1 MANPTPIIYSQHL
14 RCLARLLK
22 NPTLYSVFT
31 FLFDEYL
38 LQVRKGQDSPSV
50 KFNQSQIANNSGVD
64 RGALSKYIIKLEE
77 LGLITLKGRQCEI
90 HSDYLLAISQLY
102 YQTSDNET
110 RELICDAFRAGQRNK
125 LEELGLEYKENANTV
140 FSGLFGGLSE
150 NLQFHGNCSES
161 VENSTVSN
169 KSVEFST
176 VSDKSVENSTLSEKV
191 SKILHFED
199 NMAKSVENS
208 TVCTSK
214 VSNFLHFSD
223 QIREIYHSKEELK
236 EAILSQKCRNFYSFD
251 IDEYVDFIFDG
262 DNAENCRNF
271 DTFAKF
277 TFDFCLAELSKF
289 RHKSVENST
298 VCPSKSV
305 EISTPEI
312 NIINKKINNNE
323 SEPEFEPEEE
333 VFEGFDS
340 FKVIDLIKPDEE
352 ISQEDLRK
360 GQEPVYPFLPVEQ
373 VEEIV
378 NNIEVAKQSSFRLF
392 LFNLWGYASDMTNEG
407 YDQFAD
413 EEDEQET
420 FSETEEEF
428 FDPEGCLITRSD
440 YRQLLLESYEQTQAD
455 IEKGEMEYGE
465 ETLSLSLTEM
475 FPRNLLF
482 KILDWKETAMSCK
495 ESSVIIS
502 KAGIRNIEAEEL
514 SSVEQPQTREE
525 KRQAAKEGREL
536 MVQLHAAKQD
546 NNLYSQ
552 LTPIEKI
559 AADIVE
565 DYFQPNPDKESRDPF
580 VFRSRN
586 ILTKDEWRALKFQM
600 VKMGVKVTEFLS
612 CLLNNDGPNDGDQ
625 LSLQMPMFYAEGIR
639 HWNEVHQETSVL

>member
-1 MANPTPIIYSQHL
+1 MSKITGYSHYHPEAMSMVGSPINQAVLLYLICRYQEKVKNGHKDQPFSVSANKIATEKNMSWRSVKQSLELYQKRGLIEIEDSYCYFNESIYWKYLHKFQALPFTDRANFSTKFVDPKISNEEFNKYPEMDSDALDSFEAAKGRDVMQNVRTLCKISEPSDICQNPMQNITTPELVGLCKMLEGYDKCQN
-14 RCLARLLK
+14 LLK
-22 NPTLYSVFT
+22 NVISVCIKISCAISQNYS
-31 FLFDEYL
+31 E
-38 LQVRKGQDSPSV
+38 KE
-50 KFNQSQIANNSGVD
+50 
-64 RGALSKYIIKLEE
+64 LEE
-77 LGLITLKGRQCEI
+77 LLKDYLDVNFDISAIASDILHNSTEFTPEKLLLLAVLGSDILQKGLCKMSEGVMQNVITTYAKCHNRYNMNRDIKINEPSNENVDEEADENEEPCMNFQDPLPIVELKG
-90 HSDYLLAISQLY
+90 A
-102 YQTSDNET
+102 ET
-110 RELICDAFRAGQRNK
+110 VDELP
-125 LEELGLEYKENANTV
+125 
-140 FSGLFGGLSE
+140 
-150 NLQFHGNCSES
+150 
-161 VENSTVSN
+161 
-169 KSVEFST
+169 
-176 VSDKSVENSTLSEKV
+176 V
-191 SKILHFED
+191 SK
-199 NMAKSVENS
+199 
-208 TVCTSK
+208 
-214 VSNFLHFSD
+214 
-223 QIREIYHSKEELK
+223 
-236 EAILSQKCRNFYSFD
+236 
-251 IDEYVDFIFDG
+251 
-262 DNAENCRNF
+262 
-271 DTFAKF
+271 
-277 TFDFCLAELSKF
+277 
-289 RHKSVENST
+289 
-298 VCPSKSV
+298 
-305 EISTPEI
+305 
-312 NIINKKINNNE
+312 E
-323 SEPEFEPEEE
+323 S
-333 VFEGFDS
+333 
-340 FKVIDLIKPDEE
+340 
-352 ISQEDLRK
+352 
-360 GQEPVYPFLPVEQ
+360 VYPFLPVEQ

-407 YDQFAD
+407 YDQCPD
-413 EEDEQET
+413 EEDEQEP

-455 IEKGEMEYGE
+455 IEKGEMEYGN

-514 SSVEQPQTREE
+514 SSVEQPKTREE

-536 MVQLHAAKQD
+536 MIQLHATKQD

-586 ILTKDEWRALKFQM
+586 ILTKDEWRVLKFQM
-600 VKMGVKVTEFLS
+600 VKAGVKVSEFLS

-639 HWNEVHQETSVL
+639 HWNVVHQETSVL

>member
-1 MANPTPIIYSQHL
+1 MANASPIIYSQHL

-38 LQVRKGQDSPSV
+38 LQVRKGLEEPIIR
-50 KFNQSQIANNSGVD
+50 FNQSQIANNSGVN
-64 RGALSKYIIKLEE
+64 RGEVAKYVVKLEE
-77 LGLITLKGRQCEI
+77 LGLVTLKGKQCKI
-90 HSDYLLAISQLY
+90 HSKYLLAVSQLF
-102 YQTSDNET
+102 YQTTDNEV
-110 RELICDAFRAGQRNK
+110 RELICDAFRANQRERLEAIGLK
-125 LEELGLEYKENANTV
+125 LQDNADAIFGSLTGGVSENRQFSDSNEKIVGKPTV
-140 FSGLFGGLSE
+140 F
-150 NLQFHGNCSES
+150 
-161 VENSTVSN
+161 
-169 KSVEFST
+169 
-176 VSDKSVENSTLSEKV
+176 EKV
-191 SKILHFED
+191 S
-199 NMAKSVENS
+199 ENRQ
-208 TVCTSK
+208 
-214 VSNFLHFSD
+214 FLLK
-223 QIREIYHSKEELK
+223 IREMYGSKEELK
-236 EAILSQKCRNFYSFD
+236 NAILSKSVGKPTVLVVD
-251 IDEYVDFIFDG
+251 DYVDLVFDDDYDG
-262 DNAENCRNF
+262 IIPDLGQF
-271 DTFAKF
+271 LSF
-277 TFDFCLAELSKF
+277 TFDFCLEKVSENRQLKCRKTDSFAE
-289 RHKSVENST
+289 KSVGK
-298 VCPSKSV
+298 P
-305 EISTPEI
+305 TPEI
-312 NIINKKINNNE
+312 NRINKKRNNNE
-323 SEPEFEPEEE
+323 SEPELELEEE

-340 FKVIDLIKPDEE
+340 FQVIDLIKPDEE
-352 ISQEDLRK
+352 ISQEGLRK

-413 EEDEQET
+413 EGDESET

-514 SSVEQPQTREE
+514 SSVEQPKTREE

-536 MVQLHAAKQD
+536 MTRLHAAKQD
-546 NNLYSQ
+546 SNLYSQ

-559 AADIVE
+559 AADMIDE
-565 DYFQPNPDKESRDPF
+565 YFQPNPDKESRDPF

-586 ILTKDEWRALKFQM
+586 ILTKDEWRVLKFQM
-600 VKMGVKVTEFLS
+600 VKAGVKVSEFLS

>member
-1 MANPTPIIYSQHL
+1 MANASPIIYSQHL

-38 LQVRKGQDSPSV
+38 LQVRKGLVEPIIR
-50 KFNQSQIANNSGVD
+50 FNQSQIANNSGVN
-64 RGALSKYIIKLEE
+64 RGEVAKYIVKLEE
-77 LGLITLKGRQCEI
+77 LGLVTLKGKRCKI
-90 HSDYLLAISQLY
+90 HSRYLLAVSQLF
-102 YQTSDNET
+102 YQTTDNDV
-110 RELICDAFRAGQRNK
+110 RELICDAFRANQRER
-125 LEELGLEYKENANTV
+125 LEAIGLELKDNADAIFGSLTGGVSENRQFQGKIAETV
-140 FSGLFGGLSE
+140 GKPTLFDPKLSE
-150 NLQFHGNCSES
+150 NR
-161 VENSTVSN
+161 
-169 KSVEFST
+169 
-176 VSDKSVENSTLSEKV
+176 
-191 SKILHFED
+191 HFLL
-199 NMAKSVENS
+199 K
-208 TVCTSK
+208 
-214 VSNFLHFSD
+214 
-223 QIREIYHSKEELK
+223 IREMYGSKEEL
-236 EAILSQKCRNFYSFD
+236 ENAILSKSVGKPTVLSVDDYVTLVFD
-251 IDEYVDFIFDG
+251 DDYDG
-262 DNAENCRNF
+262 IIPDLGQF
-271 DTFAKF
+271 LSF
-277 TFDFCLAELSKF
+277 TFDFCLEKVSENRQLKCRKTDSFAE
-289 RHKSVENST
+289 KSVGK
-298 VCPSKSV
+298 P
-305 EISTPEI
+305 TPEI
-312 NIINKKINNNE
+312 NRINKKRNNNE
-323 SEPEFEPEEE
+323 SEPESEPEEE

-352 ISQEDLRK
+352 NSQEGLRK

-407 YDQFAD
+407 YDQFPD

-455 IEKGEMEYGE
+455 IEKGEMEYGD

-514 SSVEQPQTREE
+514 SSVEQPKTREE

-536 MVQLHAAKQD
+536 MTQLHAAKQD
-546 NNLYSQ
+546 SNLYSQ

-559 AADIVE
+559 AADMVDE
-565 DYFQPNPDKESRDPF
+565 YFQPNPDKESRDPF

-586 ILTKDEWRALKFQM
+586 ILTKDEWRVLKFQM
-600 VKMGVKVTEFLS
+600 VKAGVKVSEFLG

-639 HWNEVHQETSVL
+639 HWNEVHQETSAL

>member
-1 MANPTPIIYSQHL
+1 MANASPIIYSQHL

-38 LQVRKGQDSPSV
+38 LQVRKGLEEPIIR
-50 KFNQSQIANNSGVD
+50 FNQSQIANNSGVN
-64 RGALSKYIIKLEE
+64 RGEVAKYVVKLEE
-77 LGLITLKGRQCEI
+77 LGLVTLKGKQCKI
-90 HSDYLLAISQLY
+90 HSKYLLAVSQLFY
-102 YQTSDNET
+102 HTTDNEV
-110 RELICDAFRAGQRNK
+110 RELICDAFRANQRERLEAIGLK
-125 LEELGLEYKENANTV
+125 LQDNADAIFGSLTGGVSENRQFSDSNEKSVGKPTV
-140 FSGLFGGLSE
+140 FEKVSENRHFQDETGKTVGKPTLFDPKLSE
-150 NLQFHGNCSES
+150 NRQFLL
-161 VENSTVSN
+161 
-169 KSVEFST
+169 K
-176 VSDKSVENSTLSEKV
+176 
-191 SKILHFED
+191 
-199 NMAKSVENS
+199 
-208 TVCTSK
+208 
-214 VSNFLHFSD
+214 
-223 QIREIYHSKEELK
+223 IREMYGSKEELK
-236 EAILSQKCRNFYSFD
+236 NAILSKSVGKPTVLD
-251 IDEYVDFIFDG
+251 VDDYVDFVFDDDYDG
-262 DNAENCRNF
+262 NIPDLGQF
-271 DTFAKF
+271 LSF
-277 TFDFCLAELSKF
+277 TFDFCLEKVSENRQLKCRKTDSFAE
-289 RHKSVENST
+289 KSVGK
-298 VCPSKSV
+298 P
-305 EISTPEI
+305 TPEI
-312 NIINKKINNNE
+312 NRINKKRNNNE
-323 SEPEFEPEEE
+323 SEPELELEEE

-340 FKVIDLIKPDEE
+340 FQVINLIKPDEE
-352 ISQEDLRK
+352 NSQEGFKK

-392 LFNLWGYASDMTNEG
+392 LFNLWGYASDMTNED
-407 YDQFAD
+407 YDQFPD
-413 EEDEQET
+413 EEDEQEP

-482 KILDWKETAMSCK
+482 KILDWKETAMNCK

-514 SSVEQPQTREE
+514 SSVEQPKTREE

-536 MVQLHAAKQD
+536 MTQLHAAKQD
-546 NNLYSQ
+546 SNLYSQ

-600 VKMGVKVTEFLS
+600 VKMGVKVAEFLS

-625 LSLQMPMFYAEGIR
+625 LSLQMPMFYVEGIR

>member
-1 MANPTPIIYSQHL
+1 MSVDDYVALVFDDDYDGIIPDLGQ
-14 RCLARLLK
+14 
-22 NPTLYSVFT
+22 
-31 FLFDEYL
+31 FL
-38 LQVRKGQDSPSV
+38 S
-50 KFNQSQIANNSGVD
+50 
-64 RGALSKYIIKLEE
+64 
-77 LGLITLKGRQCEI
+77 
-90 HSDYLLAISQLY
+90 
-102 YQTSDNET
+102 
-110 RELICDAFRAGQRNK
+110 
-125 LEELGLEYKENANTV
+125 
-140 FSGLFGGLSE
+140 
-150 NLQFHGNCSES
+150 
-161 VENSTVSN
+161 
-169 KSVEFST
+169 
-176 VSDKSVENSTLSEKV
+176 
-191 SKILHFED
+191 
-199 NMAKSVENS
+199 
-208 TVCTSK
+208 
-214 VSNFLHFSD
+214 
-223 QIREIYHSKEELK
+223 
-236 EAILSQKCRNFYSFD
+236 
-251 IDEYVDFIFDG
+251 
-262 DNAENCRNF
+262 
-271 DTFAKF
+271 F
-277 TFDFCLAELSKF
+277 TFDFCLEKVSENRQLKCRKTDSFAE
-289 RHKSVENST
+289 KSVGK
-298 VCPSKSV
+298 P
-305 EISTPEI
+305 TPEI
-312 NIINKKINNNE
+312 NKINKKRNNNE
-323 SEPEFEPEEE
+323 SEPELEPEEE

-340 FKVIDLIKPDEE
+340 FQVIDLIKPDEN
-352 ISQEDLRK
+352 ISQEVLRN

-413 EEDEQET
+413 EEDESET

-455 IEKGEMEYGE
+455 IEKGEMEYGD

-482 KILDWKETAMSCK
+482 KILDWKETAMNCK

-514 SSVEQPQTREE
+514 SSVEQPKTREE

-546 NNLYSQ
+546 SNLYSQ

-559 AADIVE
+559 AADMVDE
-565 DYFQPNPDKESRDPF
+565 YFQPNLDKESRDPF

-586 ILTKDEWRALKFQM
+586 ILTKDEWRVLKFQM
-600 VKMGVKVTEFLS
+600 VKAGVKVSEFLS

>member
-1 MANPTPIIYSQHL
+1 ML
-14 RCLARLLK
+14 R
-22 NPTLYSVFT
+22 
-31 FLFDEYL
+31 
-38 LQVRKGQDSPSV
+38 
-50 KFNQSQIANNSGVD
+50 
-64 RGALSKYIIKLEE
+64 
-77 LGLITLKGRQCEI
+77 
-90 HSDYLLAISQLY
+90 
-102 YQTSDNET
+102 
-110 RELICDAFRAGQRNK
+110 
-125 LEELGLEYKENANTV
+125 
-140 FSGLFGGLSE
+140 
-150 NLQFHGNCSES
+150 
-161 VENSTVSN
+161 
-169 KSVEFST
+169 KSVG
-176 VSDKSVENSTLSEKV
+176 K
-191 SKILHFED
+191 
-199 NMAKSVENS
+199 
-208 TVCTSK
+208 
-214 VSNFLHFSD
+214 
-223 QIREIYHSKEELK
+223 
-236 EAILSQKCRNFYSFD
+236 
-251 IDEYVDFIFDG
+251 
-262 DNAENCRNF
+262 
-271 DTFAKF
+271 
-277 TFDFCLAELSKF
+277 
-289 RHKSVENST
+289 
-298 VCPSKSV
+298 P
-305 EISTPEI
+305 TPEI

-323 SEPEFEPEEE
+323 SEPESEPEEE

-352 ISQEDLRK
+352 NSQEVLRK

-428 FDPEGCLITRSD
+428 FDPEGCLLTRSD

-455 IEKGEMEYGE
+455 IEKGEMEYGN

-514 SSVEQPQTREE
+514 SSVEQPKTREE

-559 AADIVE
+559 AADIVDE
-565 DYFQPNPDKESRDPF
+565 YFQPNPDKESRDPF
-580 VFRSRN
+580 VFKSRN
-586 ILTKDEWRALKFQM
+586 ILTKDEWRVLKFQM
-600 VKMGVKVTEFLS
+600 VKVGVKVSEFLS

-625 LSLQMPMFYAEGIR
+625 LSLQMPMFYAKGIR
-639 HWNEVHQETSVL
+639 HWNEVHQETSGLV

>member
-1 MANPTPIIYSQHL
+1 MANASPIIYSQHL

-38 LQVRKGQDSPSV
+38 LQVRKGLEEPIIR
-50 KFNQSQIANNSGVD
+50 FNQSQIANNSGVN
-64 RGALSKYIIKLEE
+64 RGEVAKYVVKLEE
-77 LGLITLKGRQCEI
+77 LGLVTLKDKRCKI
-90 HSDYLLAISQLY
+90 HSKYLLAVSQLF
-102 YQTSDNET
+102 YQTTDNEV
-110 RELICDAFRAGQRNK
+110 RELICDAFRANQRARLEAIGLK
-125 LEELGLEYKENANTV
+125 LQDNADAIFGSLTGGVSENRHFQEETAETV
-140 FSGLFGGLSE
+140 GKPTLFDPKLSE
-150 NLQFHGNCSES
+150 NRQFLL
-161 VENSTVSN
+161 
-169 KSVEFST
+169 K
-176 VSDKSVENSTLSEKV
+176 
-191 SKILHFED
+191 
-199 NMAKSVENS
+199 
-208 TVCTSK
+208 
-214 VSNFLHFSD
+214 
-223 QIREIYHSKEELK
+223 IREMYGSKEELK
-236 EAILSQKCRNFYSFD
+236 NAILSKSVGKPTVLNVND
-251 IDEYVDFIFDG
+251 YVDLVFDDVYG
-262 DNAENCRNF
+262 GIIPDLGQF
-271 DTFAKF
+271 LSF
-277 TFDFCLAELSKF
+277 TFDFCLEKVSENRQLKCRKTDSFAE
-289 RHKSVENST
+289 KSVGK
-298 VCPSKSV
+298 P
-305 EISTPEI
+305 TPEI
-312 NIINKKINNNE
+312 NRINKKRNNNE
-323 SEPEFEPEEE
+323 SEPELEPEEE

-340 FKVIDLIKPDEE
+340 FQVIDLIKPDEN
-352 ISQEDLRK
+352 ISQEGLRK

-378 NNIEVAKQSSFRLF
+378 NNIEAAKQSSFRLF

-413 EEDEQET
+413 EEDESET

-455 IEKGEMEYGE
+455 IEKGEMEYGD

-482 KILDWKETAMSCK
+482 KILDWKETAMNCK

-514 SSVEQPQTREE
+514 SSVEQPKTREE

-536 MVQLHAAKQD
+536 MTRLHAAKQD
-546 NNLYSQ
+546 SNLYSQ

-600 VKMGVKVTEFLS
+600 VKMGVQVAEFLS
-612 CLLNNDGPNDGDQ
+612 CLLHNDGPNDGDQ

-639 HWNEVHQETSVL
+639 HWNEVHQKTSVL

>member
-1 MANPTPIIYSQHL
+1 MANASPIIYSQHL

-38 LQVRKGQDSPSV
+38 LQVRKGLEEPIIR
-50 KFNQSQIANNSGVD
+50 FNQSQIANNSGVN
-64 RGALSKYIIKLEE
+64 RGEVAKYVVKLEE
-77 LGLITLKGRQCEI
+77 LGLVTLKGKQCKI
-90 HSDYLLAISQLY
+90 HSKYLLAVSQLF
-102 YQTSDNET
+102 YQTTDNEV
-110 RELICDAFRAGQRNK
+110 RELICDAFRANQRERLEAIGLK
-125 LEELGLEYKENANTV
+125 LQDNADAIFGSLTGGVLENRQFNDSNEKSVGKPTI
-140 FSGLFGGLSE
+140 FDPKLSE
-150 NLQFHGNCSES
+150 NRQFLL
-161 VENSTVSN
+161 
-169 KSVEFST
+169 K
-176 VSDKSVENSTLSEKV
+176 
-191 SKILHFED
+191 
-199 NMAKSVENS
+199 
-208 TVCTSK
+208 
-214 VSNFLHFSD
+214 
-223 QIREIYHSKEELK
+223 IREMYGSKEGLK
-236 EAILSQKCRNFYSFD
+236 EAILSKSVGKPTVLSVDDYVALVFD
-251 IDEYVDFIFDG
+251 DDYDG
-262 DNAENCRNF
+262 IIPDLGQF
-271 DTFAKF
+271 LSF
-277 TFDFCLAELSKF
+277 TFDFCLEKVSENRQLKCRKTDSFAE
-289 RHKSVENST
+289 KSVGK
-298 VCPSKSV
+298 P
-305 EISTPEI
+305 TPEI
-312 NIINKKINNNE
+312 NRINKKRNNNE
-323 SEPEFEPEEE
+323 SEPELEPEEE

-352 ISQEDLRK
+352 NSQEGLRK
-360 GQEPVYPFLPVEQ
+360 GQEPIYPFLPVEQ

-407 YDQFAD
+407 YDQFPD
-413 EEDEQET
+413 EEDEQEP

-455 IEKGEMEYGE
+455 IEKGEMEYGD

-482 KILDWKETAMSCK
+482 KIFDWKETAMSCK

-514 SSVEQPQTREE
+514 SSVEQPKTREE

-536 MVQLHAAKQD
+536 MTKLHTAKQD
-546 NNLYSQ
+546 HNLYSQ

-559 AADIVE
+559 AADIVDE
-565 DYFQPNPDKESRDPF
+565 YFQPNPDKESRDPF
-580 VFRSRN
+580 VYKSRN
-586 ILTKDEWRALKFQM
+586 ILTKDEWRVLKFQM
-600 VKMGVKVTEFLS
+600 VKAGVKVSEFLS

-625 LSLQMPMFYAEGIR
+625 LSLQIPMFYAKGIL

>member
-1 MANPTPIIYSQHL
+1 MANASPIIYSQHL

-38 LQVRKGQDSPSV
+38 LQVRKGLVEPIIR
-50 KFNQSQIANNSGVD
+50 FNQSQIANNSGVN
-64 RGALSKYIIKLEE
+64 RGEVAKYIVKLEE
-77 LGLITLKGRQCEI
+77 LGLVTLKDKQCKI
-90 HSDYLLAISQLY
+90 HSKYLLAVSQLF
-102 YQTSDNET
+102 YQTTDNEV
-110 RELICDAFRAGQRNK
+110 RELIYDAFRANQRERLEAIGLK
-125 LEELGLEYKENANTV
+125 LQDNADAIFSSLTGGVSENRQFEDSDEKSVGKPTV
-140 FSGLFGGLSE
+140 FEKVSENRHFQVETGKTVGKPTIFSPKLSE
-150 NLQFHGNCSES
+150 NRQFL
-161 VENSTVSN
+161 V
-169 KSVEFST
+169 K
-176 VSDKSVENSTLSEKV
+176 
-191 SKILHFED
+191 
-199 NMAKSVENS
+199 
-208 TVCTSK
+208 
-214 VSNFLHFSD
+214 
-223 QIREIYHSKEELK
+223 IREMYGSKEELK
-236 EAILSQKCRNFYSFD
+236 KAILSKSVGKPTVFD
-251 IDEYVDFIFDG
+251 IEDYVDLVFDDDYDG
-262 DNAENCRNF
+262 NIPDLAQF
-271 DTFAKF
+271 LSF
-277 TFDFCLAELSKF
+277 TFDFCLEKVSENRQLKCRKTDSLVE
-289 RHKSVENST
+289 KSVGF
-298 VCPSKSV
+298 P
-305 EISTPEI
+305 TPEI
-312 NIINKKINNNE
+312 NRINKKRNNNE
-323 SEPEFEPEEE
+323 SEPELEPEEE

-340 FKVIDLIKPDEE
+340 FQVIDLIKLDEN
-352 ISQEDLRK
+352 ISQEVLRN

-413 EEDEQET
+413 EEDESET

-455 IEKGEMEYGE
+455 IEKGEMEYGD

-482 KILDWKETAMSCK
+482 KILDWKETAMNCK

-514 SSVEQPQTREE
+514 SSVEQPKTREE

-546 NNLYSQ
+546 SNLYSQ

-559 AADIVE
+559 AADMVDE
-565 DYFQPNPDKESRDPF
+565 YFQPNLDKESRDPF

-586 ILTKDEWRALKFQM
+586 ILTKDEWRVLKFQM
-600 VKMGVKVTEFLS
+600 VKAGVKVSEFLS

>member
-1 MANPTPIIYSQHL
+1 MANASPIIYSQHL

-38 LQVRKGQDSPSV
+38 LQVRKGLEEPIIR
-50 KFNQSQIANNSGVD
+50 FNQSQIANNSGVN
-64 RGALSKYIIKLEE
+64 RGEVAKYVVKLEE
-77 LGLITLKGRQCEI
+77 LGLVTLKGKQCKI
-90 HSDYLLAISQLY
+90 HSKYLLAVSQLF
-102 YQTSDNET
+102 YQTTDNEV
-110 RELICDAFRAGQRNK
+110 RELICDAFRANQRERLEAIGLK
-125 LEELGLEYKENANTV
+125 LQDNADAIFGSLTGGVSENRQFGDSNEKSVGKPTV
-140 FSGLFGGLSE
+140 F
-150 NLQFHGNCSES
+150 
-161 VENSTVSN
+161 
-169 KSVEFST
+169 
-176 VSDKSVENSTLSEKV
+176 EKV
-191 SKILHFED
+191 S
-199 NMAKSVENS
+199 ENRQ
-208 TVCTSK
+208 
-214 VSNFLHFSD
+214 FLLK
-223 QIREIYHSKEELK
+223 IREMYGSKEELK
-236 EAILSQKCRNFYSFD
+236 NAILSKSVGKPTVLVVD
-251 IDEYVDFIFDG
+251 DYVDLVFDDDYNG
-262 DNAENCRNF
+262 IIPDLGQF
-271 DTFAKF
+271 LSF
-277 TFDFCLAELSKF
+277 TFDFCLEKVSENRQLKCRKTDSFAE
-289 RHKSVENST
+289 KSVGK
-298 VCPSKSV
+298 P
-305 EISTPEI
+305 TPEI
-312 NIINKKINNNE
+312 NRINKKRNNNE
-323 SEPEFEPEEE
+323 SEPELELEEE

-340 FKVIDLIKPDEE
+340 FQVIDLIKPDEE
-352 ISQEDLRK
+352 ISQEGLRK

-407 YDQFAD
+407 YDQFPD
-413 EEDEQET
+413 EEDEQEP

-514 SSVEQPQTREE
+514 SSVEQPKTREE

-586 ILTKDEWRALKFQM
+586 ILTKDEWRVLKFQM
-600 VKMGVKVTEFLS
+600 VKAGVKVSEFLS